1 MFLYNILC
9 RVAVV
14 SICLVC
20 TVRRAH
26 SSKRAA
32 ATSDG
37 RVGEIDG
44 RKTVRLSDP
53 AATAAGLLLCAR
65 RAGVIDR
72 LLHSRRS
79 ATAAPQ
85 QVNADGVTSVDEYPH
100 PTLRYA

>member
-1 MFLYNILC
+1 LHC
-9 RVAVV
+9 PPGPQQQ
-14 SICLVC
+14 
-20 TVRRAH
+20 TRR
-26 SSKRAA
+26 S
-32 ATSDG
+32 G
-37 RVGEIDG
+37 V

-53 AATAAGLLLCAR
+53 AATATGLPLCAR

-85 QVNADGVTSVDEYPH
+85 QVNADGVTLVDAYPH